1 LDVPQL
7 APWGK
12 IHMPPV
18 AKDFN
23 PDRGVYKLP
32 TTATPIELVLAKA
45 PSGAVFGRLAV
56 AQPLPLDEL
65 RRTPYDGHHVILN
78 MR

>member
-1 LDVPQL
+1 
-7 APWGK
+7 
-12 IHMPPV
+12 MPPV

-23 PDRGVYKLP
+23 PDWGVYKLP